1 MEKLNLRKK
10 LLEVSK
16 AIKYLKKDKRNT
28 GQNYNYLSEAKIKE
42 IIKAEFEKQG
52 VLFNY
57 STEDITQYEIS
68 PTHKG
73 TKQFVTNIK
82 GTYNFLDVD
91 SEVGISGTWGGSG
104 MDTGDKGLYKAITG
118 GIKYVL
124 NTNFLIPSGD
134 DPENDDKTK
143 TETKP
148 AYKKP
153 EIVKTDTKYP
163 PVKDTDVRLITEGQV
178 GRFFGKGTENGW
190 KPEELKELIKTFGYE
205 HSKDIQRKDYE
216 KIIEMIE
223 KGIADIPHNEKQAD
237 LLKDIKAGSDKKVHE
252 SELDQLDVK
261 ALGFK
266 KQLWELSGDDI
277 AYGEILGK
285 FDVSQPYE
293 LTDKEQKAELVTAL
307 ANAVLS
313 CKKGEKDDVFDAE
326 MAQETNQ

>member
-1 MEKLNLRKK
+1 MGTEKKNLRQK

-73 TKQFVTNIK
+73 TKQFITTVK
-82 GTYNFLDVD
+82 GTYKFLDVD
-91 SEVGISGTWGGSG
+91 SEVGISGTWAGSG

-134 DPENDDKTK
+134 DPENDDKDN
-143 TETKP
+143 TKP
-148 AYKKP
+148 ATKTPYQKP
-153 EIVKTDTKYP
+153 VTQPAKTEPTQQ
-163 PVKDTDVRLITEGQV
+163 TDKSLISEPQRKRLYAI
-178 GRFFGKGTENGW
+178 GKSNGW
-190 KPEELKELIKTFGYE
+190 KDEEMKELVATFGYE
-205 HSKDIQRKDYE
+205 HSKDIKRDDYN
-216 KIIEMIE
+216 KICEMLE
-223 KGIADIPHNEKQAD
+223 KGIADIPHDEKQAD

-252 SELDQLDVK
+252 SELDQLDEK
-261 ALGFK
+261 AIEYK
-266 KQLWELSGDDI
+266 KQLHELTGDDI
-277 AYGEILGK
+277 EYGSILGEYNI
-285 FDVSQPYE
+285 SQPYE
-293 LTDKEQKAELVTAL
+293 LTNPEKKAELVSKL
-307 ANAVLS
+307 ANKVIKLQ
-313 CKKGEKDDVFDAE
+313 KGEV
-326 MAQETNQ
+326 